1 MTVQNH
7 LSIAGFVTEDERGA
21 VRAACRHVAQ
31 SLSQAAETAWTCDAA
46 FVSDLE
52 ALGAESGAAILVSSL
67 LPELEKIGEPWTAV
81 EQRLRQAYAALA
93 ERGIPVFVCTVLRHV
108 DPGVGAEAGALRL
121 RIRRLN
127 LLAAE
132 ISRESGIFVIDLDR
146 VLADIGARRLQTDY
160 RLAGS
165 AAAEMAGH
173 FMAVTMVTNG
183 IDALVP
189 FEIQDAARAVL
200 LANRP
205 GIAGVDSTQPQ
216 ITIKKALLSLGQGR
230 RKQIVAPVGYTEDE
244 NYAGW
249 LVRQVLRGA
258 IGPGEALRRL
268 FQAVRRRGVR
278 GSATLLAT
286 GLSRQINRKK

>member
-7 LSIAGFVTEDERGA
+7 LSIAGFVTENERAA
-21 VRAACRHVAQ
+21 VRAACRHVAA
-31 SLSQAAETAWTCDAA
+31 SLSQAAETPWTCEAA

-52 ALGAESGAAILVSSL
+52 ALRSESGAAILITSL
-67 LPELEKIGEPWTAV
+67 LPELERVREAWPEA
-81 EQRLRQAYAALA
+81 EQRLHKAYAALA
-93 ERGIPVFVCTVLRHV
+93 ERDIPVFVCTVLRHI
-108 DPGVGAEAGALRL
+108 DSGVGAEAAALRL
-121 RIRRLN
+121 RLRKLN

-146 VLADIGARRLQTDY
+146 VLADVGARRLQTDY
-160 RLAGS
+160 RLAGN

-173 FMAVTMVTNG
+173 FTAVTLVTNG

-189 FEIQDAARAVL
+189 FEIQDAARALL

-205 GIAGVDSTQPQ
+205 GIAGMDSTQPE

-230 RKQIVAPVGYTEDE
+230 RKQIVATVGYTEDE

-278 GSATLLAT
+278 ASATLLAT